1 MDARDDTEPSRRDY
15 KAPYT
20 THHPVPTIG
29 RYREE
34 KAQRETQY
42 ATPTS
47 SQDDPG
53 WTERAAGTAKAY
65 WKGERPQAEPAG
77 SSTSAQPYPSQN
89 KNLIERDDDQ
99 ALPQHQGRDE
109 EPMDPAHDS
118 AVQKD
123 GEGGGDV
130 AEDTSEDIMA
140 TKDARERRKL
150 MKKKSDD
157 PTKRTVTDPVT
168 HLPITIHDF
177 TKNDLK
183 TAPQNEPAA
192 GTHRRTAT
200 GTSAKDKDDDD
211 LHEEVTE
218 SQACHSGM
226 EMLFPPPAFDNIR
239 VELTEIYKTA
249 ATAGLSLVV
258 GLTSLLLAL
267 AKLFIRSDFGLQV
280 AVPVILLA
288 TAGTGAAIIWA
299 MRDWVDKKVSDLW
312 DDEMWEAERQRGKEL
327 AKAEMPESTQWLN
340 SLLASIWPLV
350 NPDLFTS
357 LVDTLEDVMQAS
369 LPKVVRMVSVDDL
382 GQGSESVRILGVRWL
397 PTGAAG
403 MSVSQNGKLKGNG
416 DSKNSDRTVPG
427 EGEEQG
433 VQRDKGNQEKSPEKL
448 QDDENIG
455 EGMEAEEGDFVNVE
469 IAFSYRARTVHR
481 GIRDRAKNMHL
492 YLAFYLPGNL
502 RLPVWVELHG
512 IVGTMR
518 LRLQLCP
525 DPPFFS
531 LCTLTFL
538 GQPKVSVS
546 CIPLTQRGLNIMD
559 LPLISNFVQSSID
572 AAMAEYVAP
581 KSLTLDLKDML
592 MGDDFKKDTAA
603 RGVIMVRIIRAF
615 DFKEGD
621 AGFLWKKGSTDGY
634 VSVGWA
640 KFSKPLWSTRIIQSE
655 MEPVWDETAFVL
667 VTADELNVDE
677 RLRIQLWDSD
687 RTTADDDLGRIEVDI
702 KQLMRSPESRGKM
715 MDRVDG
721 FKALTAGES
730 MPGRLEWSVGYF
742 PKVRVLDSQL
752 AQQQAD
758 PEINSVDQLK
768 QIADEESERKLRES
782 KKDESAEL
790 EQQKAQD
797 FKERQDQLLISSPP
811 PQEYPSG
818 ILSITIHQI
827 TGLELEP
834 INKNKASKHEA
845 ESDEEQ
851 EGDDLPSSYCTI
863 IINHGKV
870 FRTRTKPKNS
880 QPFFNAGCER
890 FLRDWR
896 NTDVHI
902 SVRDSRVH
910 EDDALLGI
918 VYLPLGRVLAKRS
931 QVNAFFPLSGGVG
944 YGRARVSMVF
954 RSVHLQAPRNIL
966 GWDYGTLEVAPETE
980 STDLPPDFKNLRLKV
995 RTNLGRGKMYN
1006 SGLGTG
1012 ENQQLHSNDTWRS
1025 RRSRPL
1031 KLAVRRRYASPVIVE
1046 FKKPKSVLDGLQA
1059 YGVFW
1064 LKDIPDNEE
1073 QTITVS
1079 MWKNGD
1085 MKHALTCSADEV
1097 RGATKVGTVTL
1108 RVTFWNGLSGYHI
1121 PLASKD
1127 PNIAQVMEVLDT
1139 AHDNDEMDFDVGDGG
1154 SSSSSSSSSSDDS
1167 EDESD
1172 YNKNKDGDVTPT
1184 TSASRGSGDSVRS
1197 GRSDRLSKN
1206 GKRGL
1211 AASVKEYKKH
1221 RKQLHRSNRGMMQWK
1236 GPRTLQWMK
1245 HKVEHGEQRVE
1256 SLFKHREREPGIETE
1271 V

>member
-34 KAQRETQY
+34 KAQREAQY
-42 ATPTS
+42 ASPTS
-47 SQDDPG
+47 AQDDSG
-53 WTERAAGTAKAY
+53 WTERAADTAKAY
-65 WKGERPQAEPAG
+65 WKGEKHQASPSD
-77 SSTSAQPYPSQN
+77 SSTSAQPYPSHN
-89 KNLIERDDDQ
+89 KNLVGREDDQ
-99 ALPQHQGRDE
+99 SLPEHQGQDE
-109 EPMDPAHDS
+109 EPMDSAHDP
-118 AVQKD
+118 AARKD

-130 AEDTSEDIMA
+130 AEDTSEDTMA

-150 MKKKSDD
+150 MKKKGDD

-200 GTSAKDKDDDD
+200 GTSAKDKSEDD
-211 LHEEVTE
+211 LRDEATD
-218 SQACHSGM
+218 SQAYHSGM
-226 EMLFPPPAFDNIR
+226 EMLFPPPEFDNIR
-239 VELTEIYKTA
+239 VELARIYKTA
-249 ATAGLSLVV
+249 ATVGLSLVV

-267 AKLFIRSDFGLQV
+267 ARFFIRSDFRLQV
-280 AVPVILLA
+280 ASPVILLA

-299 MRDWVDKKVSDLW
+299 MRDWIDKKVANLW
-312 DDEMWEAERQRGKEL
+312 DDETWEAERQRGKEL

-403 MSVSQNGKLKGNG
+403 MSVSQSGKLKGNG
-416 DSKNSDRTVPG
+416 DSKHSDRTVPN
-427 EGEEQG
+427 EGETESIQDDEG
-433 VQRDKGNQEKSPEKL
+433 KKEKSPDKL
-448 QDDENIG
+448 QENENIG
-455 EGMEAEEGDFVNVE
+455 EGLEAEEGDFVNVE
-469 IAFSYRARTVHR
+469 IAFSYRARTVRR

-492 YLAFYLPGNL
+492 YLAFYLPGNI

-512 IVGTMR
+512 LVGTMR

-531 LCTLTFL
+531 LCTMTFL

-603 RGVIMVRIIRAF
+603 RGVIMVRIVRAF

-634 VSVGWA
+634 VS
-640 KFSKPLWSTRIIQSE
+640 SE

-667 VTADELNVDE
+667 VTADELNVEE
-677 RLRIQLWDSD
+677 RLRVQLWDSD
-687 RTTADDDLGRIEVDI
+687 RTTADDDLGRIELDI

-721 FKALTAGES
+721 FKALTAGET
-730 MPGRLEWSVGYF
+730 MPGKLKWSVGYF

-758 PEINSVDQLK
+758 PEIRSVDQLK
-768 QIADEESERKLRES
+768 QIADEESEQKLRES

-797 FKERQDQLLISSPP
+797 FKP
-811 PQEYPSG
+811 
-818 ILSITIHQI
+818 
-827 TGLELEP
+827 
-834 INKNKASKHEA
+834 
-845 ESDEEQ
+845 
-851 EGDDLPSSYCTI
+851 
-863 IINHGKV
+863 
-870 FRTRTKPKNS
+870 
-880 QPFFNAGCER
+880 
-890 FLRDWR
+890 
-896 NTDVHI
+896 
-902 SVRDSRVH
+902 
-910 EDDALLGI
+910 
-918 VYLPLGRVLAKRS
+918 
-931 QVNAFFPLSGGVG
+931 
-944 YGRARVSMVF
+944 
-954 RSVHLQAPRNIL
+954 
-966 GWDYGTLEVAPETE
+966 
-980 STDLPPDFKNLRLKV
+980 
-995 RTNLGRGKMYN
+995 
-1006 SGLGTG
+1006 
-1012 ENQQLHSNDTWRS
+1012 HSNGTWRS
-1025 RRSRPL
+1025 RRFKPL
-1031 KLAVRRRYASPVIVE
+1031 KLAVRKRYASPVIVE

-1064 LKDIPDNEE
+1064 LKDVPDNEE

-1079 MWKNGD
+1079 IWKGGD

-1108 RVTFWNGLSGYHI
+1108 RVTLWSGLSGYHI

-1167 EDESD
+1167 GDESD
-1172 YNKNKDGDVTPT
+1172 YKRNEDGDVTPT
-1184 TSASRGSGDSVRS
+1184 TSASRGSGESVRS
-1197 GRSDRLSKN
+1197 GGSDGLSKN

-1211 AASVKEYKKH
+1211 AASVKEYKRH

-1256 SLFKHREREPGIETE
+1256 NLFKHREREAGIETE

>member
-1 MDARDDTEPSRRDY
+1 MDARDDTELSRRDY

-34 KAQRETQY
+34 KAQREAQY
-42 ATPTS
+42 ASPTS
-47 SQDDPG
+47 GQDDSG
-53 WTERAAGTAKAY
+53 WTERAADTAKAY
-65 WKGERPQAEPAG
+65 WKGEKHQASPSDSSAG
-77 SSTSAQPYPSQN
+77 AQPYPSHN
-89 KNLIERDDDQ
+89 KNLVEREDGQ
-99 ALPQHQGRDE
+99 SLPKHQGQDE
-109 EPMDPAHDS
+109 EPMDSAHDP
-118 AVQKD
+118 AARKD

-130 AEDTSEDIMA
+130 AEDTSEDTMA
-140 TKDARERRKL
+140 TKDAKERRKL
-150 MKKKSDD
+150 MKKKGDD

-200 GTSAKDKDDDD
+200 GTSAKEKSEDD
-211 LHEEVTE
+211 LRDEATD
-218 SQACHSGM
+218 SQAYHSGM
-226 EMLFPPPAFDNIR
+226 EMLFPPPDFDNIR
-239 VELTEIYKTA
+239 VELGSIYKTA
-249 ATAGLSLVV
+249 ATVGLSLVV

-267 AKLFIRSDFGLQV
+267 ARFFIRSDFRLQV
-280 AVPVILLA
+280 ASPVILLA

-299 MRDWVDKKVSDLW
+299 MRDWIDKKVANLW
-312 DDEMWEAERQRGKEL
+312 DDETWEAERQRGKEL

-403 MSVSQNGKLKGNG
+403 MSVSQSGKLKGNG
-416 DSKNSDRTVPG
+416 DSKHSDRTVSN
-427 EGEEQG
+427 EGETESIQDDEG
-433 VQRDKGNQEKSPEKL
+433 KKEKSPDKL
-448 QDDENIG
+448 QENENIG

-469 IAFSYRARTVHR
+469 IAFSYRARTVRR

-492 YLAFYLPGNL
+492 YLAFYLPGNI

-512 IVGTMR
+512 LVGTMR

-531 LCTLTFL
+531 LCTMTFL

-603 RGVIMVRIIRAF
+603 RGVIMVRIVRAF
-615 DFKEGD
+615 GFKEGD

-667 VTADELNVDE
+667 VTADELNVEE
-677 RLRIQLWDSD
+677 RLRVQLWDSD
-687 RTTADDDLGRIEVDI
+687 RTTADDDLGRIELDI

-721 FKALTAGES
+721 FKALTAGET
-730 MPGRLEWSVGYF
+730 MPGKLEWSVGYF

-758 PEINSVDQLK
+758 PEIRSVDQLK
-768 QIADEESERKLRES
+768 QIADEESEQKLRES

-797 FKERQDQLLISSPP
+797 FK
-811 PQEYPSG
+811 
-818 ILSITIHQI
+818 I

-845 ESDEEQ
+845 DSDEEQ
-851 EGDDLPSSYCTI
+851 EGDDLPSSYCNI
-863 IINHGKV
+863 IINHGKA

-890 FLRDWR
+890 FIRDWR
-896 NTDVHI
+896 NTDIHI

-918 VYLPLGRVLAKRS
+918 VYLPLDKVLAKRS
-931 QVNAFFPLSGGVG
+931 QVNAFYPLSGGVG

-954 RSVHLQAPRNIL
+954 RSVHLQAPRNML
-966 GWDYGTLEVAPETE
+966 GWDYGTLEVAPKTE

-995 RTNLGRGKMYN
+995 RTNLGRGKMY
-1006 SGLGTG
+1006 SCGSSADGY
-1012 ENQQLHSNDTWRS
+1012 QQPHPNGTWRS
-1025 RRSRPL
+1025 RRFKPL
-1031 KLAVRRRYASPVIVE
+1031 KLAVRKRYASPVIVE

-1064 LKDIPDNEE
+1064 LKDVPDNEE

-1079 MWKNGD
+1079 IWKDGD

-1108 RVTFWNGLSGYHI
+1108 RVTFWSGLSGYHI

-1167 EDESD
+1167 GDESD
-1172 YNKNKDGDVTPT
+1172 YKKNEDGDVTPT
-1184 TSASRGSGDSVRS
+1184 TSASRGSGESARS
-1197 GRSDRLSKN
+1197 GGSDGLSKN

-1211 AASVKEYKKH
+1211 AASVKEYKRH

-1256 SLFKHREREPGIETE
+1256 NLFKHREREAGIETE